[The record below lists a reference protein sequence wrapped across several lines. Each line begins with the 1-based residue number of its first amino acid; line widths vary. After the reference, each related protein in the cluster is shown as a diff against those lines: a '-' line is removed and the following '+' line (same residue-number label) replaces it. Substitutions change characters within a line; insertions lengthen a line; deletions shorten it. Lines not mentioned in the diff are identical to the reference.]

1 MYKVVYKNLYL
12 QLGCFVWPLICGW
25 IVVRYVALSPNDK
38 TGFRAREL
46 KSIHV
51 DAIGCFVKF
60 VIHKNHSNKY
70 NAFNQVIFSTL
81 LLYYTLFMLL

>member
-1 MYKVVYKNLYL
+1 MIGGL
-12 QLGCFVWPLICGW
+12 

-51 DAIGCFVKF
+51 DAVGCFVKF
-60 VIHKNHSNKY
+60 VIHKNHVNKH
-70 NAFNQVIFSTL
+70 NAFNQVTWCCAVLCYESCVAMGMSARPLGATCVGQ
-81 LLYYTLFMLL
+81 

>member
-1 MYKVVYKNLYL
+1 MN
-12 QLGCFVWPLICGW
+12 GW
-25 IVVRYVALSPNDK
+25 IVRYVALSPNDK

-70 NAFNQVIFSTL
+70 NAFNQVISIIL
-81 LLYYTLFMLL
+81 LVYCTVVCCYTQLLGLAPGPAHF